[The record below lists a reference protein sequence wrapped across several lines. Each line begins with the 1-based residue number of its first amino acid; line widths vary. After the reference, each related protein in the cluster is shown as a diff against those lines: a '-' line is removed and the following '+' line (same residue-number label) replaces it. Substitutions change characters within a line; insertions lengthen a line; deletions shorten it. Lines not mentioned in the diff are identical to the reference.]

1 MNNIFQGD
9 FVHVLLLPPPSQE
22 RLLAWG
28 RQLFQELL
36 GLNSSNDSYVTIS
49 VILIILIFSKKLNI
63 IRPGHEEDMDTG
75 GQDQV
80 IFDMDQG
87 YNQSYTQDQ
96 VDEMNQ
102 QLNQTRSVFLS
113 TLQGK

>member
-1 MNNIFQGD
+1 
-9 FVHVLLLPPPSQE
+9 
-22 RLLAWG
+22 
-28 RQLFQELL
+28 
-36 GLNSSNDSYVTIS
+36 
-49 VILIILIFSKKLNI
+49 
-63 IRPGHEEDMDTG
+63 MDTG

-102 QLNQTRSVFLS
+102 QLNQTRSVFI
-113 TLQGK
+113 

>member
-1 MNNIFQGD
+1 
-9 FVHVLLLPPPSQE
+9 
-22 RLLAWG
+22 
-28 RQLFQELL
+28 
-36 GLNSSNDSYVTIS
+36 
-49 VILIILIFSKKLNI
+49 
-63 IRPGHEEDMDTG
+63 MDTG

>member
-1 MNNIFQGD
+1 
-9 FVHVLLLPPPSQE
+9 
-22 RLLAWG
+22 
-28 RQLFQELL
+28 
-36 GLNSSNDSYVTIS
+36 
-49 VILIILIFSKKLNI
+49 
-63 IRPGHEEDMDTG
+63 MDTG

-113 TLQGK
+113 TLQGKWVLVNCGEGDDKSDILTFLIISPKNSSPGPLP